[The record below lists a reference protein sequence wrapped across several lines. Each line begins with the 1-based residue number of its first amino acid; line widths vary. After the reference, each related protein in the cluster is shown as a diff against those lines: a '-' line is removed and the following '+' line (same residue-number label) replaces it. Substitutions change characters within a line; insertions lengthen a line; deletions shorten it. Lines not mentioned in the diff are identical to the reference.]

1 MIEKVIVEMS
11 HENHKTYLK
20 GFQEIKTLREEL
32 EKIKKF
38 QLWENIQAMILENE
52 KLKVENSKLKNNLI
66 FKLWQ
71 KLKKIRITKTGL

>member
-52 KLKVENSKLKNNLI
+52 KLKVENSKLKEYQHKRNILVKIHNLW
-66 FKLWQ
+66 KNL
-71 KLKKIRITKTGL
+71 

>member
-38 QLWENIQAMILENE
+38 QYWENIQAMILENE
-52 KLKVENSKLKNNLI
+52 KLKVENSKLKEYQHKRNILVKIHNLW
-66 FKLWQ
+66 KNL
-71 KLKKIRITKTGL
+71 